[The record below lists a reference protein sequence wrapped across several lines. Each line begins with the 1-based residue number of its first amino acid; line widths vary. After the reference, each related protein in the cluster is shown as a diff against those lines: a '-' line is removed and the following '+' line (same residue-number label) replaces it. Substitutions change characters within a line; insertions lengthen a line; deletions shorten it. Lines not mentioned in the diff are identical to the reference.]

1 MESLCI
7 ETEQLRLEI
16 APQVG
21 ASIVAF
27 EVKRGGERVPI
38 MRPTPPPLPEKSS
51 NYSSFILAPY
61 SNRIRAARFEFEGYT
76 YQLEPN
82 TPEGNTQHGDVRGR
96 PWQVFYG
103 ASSAA
108 GTFDS
113 RFFEDVNWPWPFS
126 LAVLYR
132 LEGHTLETTLELV
145 NQGQSPMPAGFGL
158 HPYFV
163 RSLGEAVMQ
172 FGARGFYQ
180 TDASF
185 IPHEGMQ
192 PIPGEL
198 DFSWARPVGTQPL
211 NHVYGGW
218 DGRAVLEWAGSN
230 LRLLLEAD
238 PVFEHLVVFTAPDG
252 TLALEPV
259 TNATD
264 GFNLYARGIQGTGVR
279 VLQPEES
286 LAGKVRMTI
295 AEL

>member
-1 MESLCI
+1 MGSLHI
-7 ETEQLRLEI
+7 ENERLRLEI

-21 ASIVAF
+21 ASVAAF
-27 EVKRGGERVPI
+27 AFKRGEAWVPI
-38 MRPTPPPLPEKSS
+38 MRPTPRPLPEKPSS
-51 NYSSFILAPY
+51 YSSFTLAPF
-61 SNRIRAARFEFEGYT
+61 SNRIRAARFEFEGHT
-76 YQLEPN
+76 YQLKPN
-82 TPEGNTQHGDVRGR
+82 TPEGNAQHGDVRGR
-96 PWQVFYG
+96 PWQVFHG
-103 ASSAA
+103 ADSAA
-108 GTFDS
+108 CTFDS
-113 RFFEDVNWPWPFS
+113 RFFEDMNWPWPFS

-132 LEGHTLETTLELV
+132 LEGSTLETTLELV

-163 RSLGEAVMQ
+163 RHLGEAVLQ
-172 FGARGFYQ
+172 FEARGYYP
-180 TDASF
+180 TDAGL
-185 IPHEGMQ
+185 IPNEGMQ
-192 PIPGEL
+192 PIPDEL
-198 DFSWARPVGTQPL
+198 DFLGARPVGSQPL

-218 DGRAVLEWAGSN
+218 DGRAVLEWEGSH

-259 TNATD
+259 THATD

-286 LAGKVRMTI
+286 LAGKVRLTI

>member
-7 ETEQLRLEI
+7 ETEHLRLEI

-21 ASIVAF
+21 ASIAAF
-27 EVKRGGERVPI
+27 EVRRGSEWVAI
-38 MRPTPPPLPEKSS
+38 MRPTPRPLPEKSS
-51 NYSSFILAPY
+51 NYSSFTLAPY
-61 SNRIRAARFEFEGYT
+61 SNRIKAARFEFEGYT
-76 YQLEPN
+76 YQLKPN
-82 TPEGNTQHGDVRGR
+82 TPEGNAQHGDVRGR
-96 PWQVFYG
+96 PWQVFHG
-103 ASSAA
+103 ANSAA
-108 GTFDS
+108 CTFDS
-113 RFFEDVNWPWPFS
+113 RFFEDMNWPWPFS

-132 LEGHTLETTLELV
+132 LEGSTLETTLELV

-163 RSLGEAVMQ
+163 RHLGEAALQ
-172 FGARGFYQ
+172 FGARGYYQ
-180 TDASF
+180 TDAGF
-185 IPHEGMQ
+185 IPNEGMQ
-192 PIPGEL
+192 PISNEL
-198 DFSWARPVGTQPL
+198 DFFSARPVGTQPL

-218 DGRAVLEWAGSN
+218 DGRAVLEWEGSH
-230 LRLLLEAD
+230 LQLLLEAD